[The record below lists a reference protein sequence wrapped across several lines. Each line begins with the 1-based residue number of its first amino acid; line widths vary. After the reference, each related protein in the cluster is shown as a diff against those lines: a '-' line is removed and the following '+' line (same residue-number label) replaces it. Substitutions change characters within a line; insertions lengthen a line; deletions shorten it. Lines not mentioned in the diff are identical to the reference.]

1 MKKIFLLSALLVL
14 TTVVMKAQNPAGCQH
29 GNAGGHE
36 MMKQCGS
43 GHCLD
48 MIPGLTEDQKKQ
60 IKTKGIAM
68 HKEIAVIESQINEKK
83 AHLNTLELADSPD
96 MAAIGKTVDEMM
108 VLKAELMKKKI
119 AHHQEIR
126 KMLNDEQKMVF
137 DKHCGQGKC
146 KGKKGHG
153 SSCCGGGA
161 QHHGQ
166 SGCCSGQN
174 TGNSMGCGNH
184 GAGSGCGSQGSGSGC
199 KGTGK

>member
-1 MKKIFLLSALLVL
+1 MKKTFLLAALLIM
-14 TTVVMKAQNPAGCQH
+14 TTAVMKAQTPSGCQH
-29 GNAGGHE
+29 GKAGGNE
-36 MMKQCGS
+36 MMKQCGP

-48 MIPGLTEDQKKQ
+48 MLPGLTEDQKKQ

-68 HKEIAVIESQINEKK
+68 HKEMAVIESQIKEKK

-108 VLKAELMKKKI
+108 VLKGELMKKKI

-126 KMLNDEQKMVF
+126 KMLNDEQKMIF
-137 DKHCGQGKC
+137 DNHCNKGKC

-153 SSCCGGGA
+153 SSCCGSGS
-161 QHHGQ
+161 QQHGQ
-166 SGCCSGQN
+166 SGCCSGQT
-174 TGNSMGCGNH
+174 TGKS
-184 GAGSGCGSQGSGSGC
+184 SGCGSHGSASGC